1 MPRSLTLAVL
11 CVVACGRGTPRPIAY
26 GAEPCTHCHMTIADP
41 RFVAEA
47 VLSTGKVLAFDDIG
61 CLASWLRAEQRQ
73 VKALWVAPFTG
84 GDWLAAEQAVFLR
97 TDSLRTP
104 MASGLIA
111 LPTAAAADSLR
122 ATLGGTLHDWSEV
135 AGAALSPHVGAG
147 AS

>member
-1 MPRSLTLAVL
+1 M
-11 CVVACGRGTPRPIAY
+11 
-26 GAEPCTHCHMTIADP
+26 
-41 RFVAEA
+41 
-47 VLSTGKVLAFDDIG
+47 
-61 CLASWLRAEQRQ
+61 
-73 VKALWVAPFTG
+73 KALWVAPFTG